1 MYVGACVLL
10 RVCIPTM
17 APVALATSATNRKL
31 PPNAL
36 VRRELPQN
44 HIMV

>member
-1 MYVGACVLL
+1 MYVGVCVLL
-10 RVCIPTM
+10 RVYTPTM